1 MNIIISNSSSIPI
14 YEQIKQAIKQA
25 ILKNELK
32 EEDKYKDIYI
42 RIIDKSKESNISS
55 NYDYYYVPTFYLD
68 DKKYHEGIVSKD
80 TIKKLFDEVLDGY
93 I

>member
-1 MNIIISNSSSIPI
+1 MK
-14 YEQIKQAIKQA
+14 EIKLFILEKCPYCIKA
-25 ILKNELK
+25 LNYIDKLK

-42 RIIDKSKESNISS
+42 RIIDELKESNISS

>member
-1 MNIIISNSSSIPI
+1 MK
-14 YEQIKQAIKQA
+14 EIKLFILEKCPYCIKA
-25 ILKNELK
+25 LNYIDELK

-42 RIIDKSKESNISS
+42 RIIDESKESNISS

>member
-32 EEDKYKDIYI
+32 E
-42 RIIDKSKESNISS
+42 
-55 NYDYYYVPTFYLD
+55 
-68 DKKYHEGIVSKD
+68 
-80 TIKKLFDEVLDGY
+80 
-93 I
+93 

>member
-1 MNIIISNSSSIPI
+1 MK
-14 YEQIKQAIKQA
+14 EIKLFKLEKCPYCIKA
-25 ILKNELK
+25 LNYIDELK

-42 RIIDKSKESNISS
+42 RIIDESKESNISS